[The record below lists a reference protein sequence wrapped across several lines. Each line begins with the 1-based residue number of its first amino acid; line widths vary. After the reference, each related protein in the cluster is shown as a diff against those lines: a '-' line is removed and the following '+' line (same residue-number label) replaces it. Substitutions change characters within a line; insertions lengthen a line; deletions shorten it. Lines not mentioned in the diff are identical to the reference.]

1 MKKTNFL
8 ICILCVAVIALFIA
22 IIAIPATNAVFTA
35 LTSEHPFI
43 MGFIKFAFL
52 ATVGEII
59 ALRLKTKAWSFP
71 SMVWLRFIIW
81 GVLGAWITFM
91 MTSFKY
97 AISGLIDNN
106 VIWCIADAQS
116 FGARLIKAFCISA
129 IMNTTFGPTFM
140 ALHKIT
146 DKWIDLSVAKEPR
159 SLLDTVRAVD
169 WAQFVSFT
177 ILKCVPFFWIPAHT
191 LTFMLPSQYQVMVAA
206 FLSIALGILLSF
218 KKSK

>member
-146 DKWIDLSVAKEPR
+146 DK
-159 SLLDTVRAVD
+159 
-169 WAQFVSFT
+169 
-177 ILKCVPFFWIPAHT
+177 
-191 LTFMLPSQYQVMVAA
+191 
-206 FLSIALGILLSF
+206 
-218 KKSK
+218 

>member
-1 MKKTNFL
+1 MKKSNFG
-8 ICILCVAVIALFIA
+8 ICILCIAVILIFVA
-22 IIAIPATNAVFTA
+22 IIAIPATNKVFTS
-35 LTSEHPFI
+35 LTNAHPFI
-43 MGFIKFAFL
+43 MGFVKFAFL

-59 ALRLKTKAWSFP
+59 ALRLKSKTWSFP
-71 SMVWLRFIIW
+71 TMIWLRFIIW
-81 GVLGAWITFM
+81 GILGAWITFM

-97 AISGLIDNN
+97 AITGLIADN
-106 VIWCIADAQS
+106 VIWCIADS
-116 FGARLIKAFCISA
+116 SLFGARLIKAFCISA

-146 DKWIDLSVAKEPR
+146 DKWIDLNVAKQPKK
-159 SLLDTVRAVD
+159 LMDTVKAVD

-191 LTFMLPSQYQVMVAA
+191 LTFLLPSEYQVVVAA
-206 FLSIALGILLSF
+206 LLSIALGILLNL

>member
-1 MKKTNFL
+1 MKKSNFL
-8 ICILCVAVIALFIA
+8 ICILCVAIILLFIA
-22 IIAIPATNAVFTA
+22 IIAIPATNEIFTS
-35 LTSEHPFI
+35 LTTAYPFI

-59 ALRLKTKAWSFP
+59 ALRLKTKTWAFP
-71 SMVWLRFIIW
+71 TMVWLRFIIW
-81 GVLGAWITFM
+81 GILGAWITFM

-97 AISGLIDNN
+97 AINALIENN
-106 VIWCIADAQS
+106 VIWCIADKAS
-116 FGARLIKAFCISA
+116 FGAKLITAFCISA

-146 DKWIDLSVAKEPR
+146 DKWIDLNVAKEPKK
-159 SLLDTVRAVD
+159 LLDTVRAVD
-169 WAQFVSFT
+169 WGQFVSFT

-206 FLSIALGILLSF
+206 FLSIALGILLSL